1 MIPIKTIAIGGEGG
15 TVAWVDLWRGIFFCD
30 VLSECP
36 VLRDVPLPVPARGNW
51 NRLLLELDPYNFRDV
66 TISRNRDSIKYIETE
81 SWSPSKLNAAP
92 ASYTEWVRS
101 KSGKL
106 RVFPDGWMATTW
118 TMTIPVDF
126 DSQPLDNCWHRHSG
140 IGVKDVTLDASN
152 ACPSDLWDMLK
163 RCSRTTQML
172 NPILSMDDDT
182 VYLLSTIKQ
191 SHGEGSASE
200 FEVVLAVDVSKGLV
214 RGLAELDVQRS
225 FILTDNIFGSDICRY
240 LSC

>member
-1 MIPIKTIAIGGEGG
+1 
-15 TVAWVDLWRGIFFCD
+15 
-30 VLSECP
+30 
-36 VLRDVPLPVPARGNW
+36 
-51 NRLLLELDPYNFRDV
+51 
-66 TISRNRDSIKYIETE
+66 
-81 SWSPSKLNAAP
+81 
-92 ASYTEWVRS
+92 
-101 KSGKL
+101 
-106 RVFPDGWMATTW
+106 
-118 TMTIPVDF
+118 
-126 DSQPLDNCWHRHSG
+126 
-140 IGVKDVTLDASN
+140 
-152 ACPSDLWDMLK
+152 
-163 RCSRTTQML
+163 ML